1 MHTHQVNEGIQMLE
15 QALQIDSNSFEVLIN
30 LGALYA
36 DEGRTVEVRELYS
49 RAHSVK
55 PSDGDGL
62 LISTAILLSPIVASL
77 EQMTTERQQLLQNV
91 QQLAN
96 RGTPMQLPH
105 LTSIPRVQFYLTYDG
120 LNNRVTQEAIAN
132 LYRASEGI
140 LFTGVNISSMTD
152 SGSSGSSSL
161 IRRSDTSS
169 SSGVNKASIES
180 TAAANDTT
188 FSNDNT
194 ANSAR
199 IDQLPTAIHTTA
211 NSTDDK
217 HVHSSSTGKPIRV
230 AFVSKFLGEHEPHGM
245 LVAGVIRGLPRPQYH
260 VILCPIPVPRQPP
273 AASLIA
279 ASDSVQ
285 MLTLNYAINLQLLAA
300 VGATM

>member
-1 MHTHQVNEGIQMLE
+1 MYCKPCSYIHAHQVNEGIQMLE

-36 DEGRTVEVRELYS
+36 DEGRTVEVRELYL

-62 LISTAILLSPIVASL
+62 LISTAILLSPIVQSL
-77 EQMTTERQQLLQNV
+77 EQMTTERQQLLHNV

-140 LFTGVNISSMTD
+140 LFTGVNITSMTD
-152 SGSSGSSSL
+152 S
-161 IRRSDTSS
+161 SS
-169 SSGVNKASIES
+169 SSSSISSVNKADTDS
-180 TAAANDTT
+180 TATANDTT
-188 FSNDNT
+188 RSNDNT
-194 ANSAR
+194 GISAL
-199 IDQLPTAIHTTA
+199 IDESTHTATA
-211 NSTDDK
+211 NSTDDHNQ
-217 HVHSSSTGKPIRV
+217 HVDSSSTAKPIRV

>member
-1 MHTHQVNEGIQMLE
+1 MLE
-15 QALQIDSNSFEVLIN
+15 RALQIDSNSFEALIN

-36 DEGRTVEVRELYS
+36 DEGRTVEVTELYL
-49 RAHSVK
+49 RALSVK

-62 LISTAILLSPIVASL
+62 LISTAILLSPIVQSL
-77 EQMTTERQQLLQNV
+77 EQMTTERQQLLQRV

-132 LYRASEGI
+132 LYRASEGV
-140 LFTGVNISSMTD
+140 LFTGVNIASIKMND
-152 SGSSGSSSL
+152 SSSSSNDM
-161 IRRSDTSS
+161 IGGTSS
-169 SSGVNKASIES
+169 SNSVNKASIDD
-180 TAAANDTT
+180 TAIANDTT
-188 FSNDNT
+188 FSSSNT
-194 ANSAR
+194 ANSA
-199 IDQLPTAIHTTA
+199 QLDDTTVHTATA
-211 NSTDDK
+211 NASTDT
-217 HVHSSSTGKPIRV
+217 HVSTSGSTGKPIRV

-273 AASLIA
+273 AAALVA
-279 ASDSVQ
+279 AADSVQ
-285 MLTLNYAINLQLLAA
+285 MLTLNYEINLQRLAA
-300 VGATM
+300 VGATV

>member
-1 MHTHQVNEGIQMLE
+1 MYCNPCSYIHAHQVNEGIQMLE

-36 DEGRTVEVRELYS
+36 DEGRTVEVRELYL
-49 RAHSVK
+49 RAHAVK

-62 LISTAILLSPIVASL
+62 LISTAILLSPIVQSL
-77 EQMTTERQQLLQNV
+77 EQMTTERQQLLHNV

-140 LFTGVNISSMTD
+140 LFTGVNITRMTV
-152 SGSSGSSSL
+152 
-161 IRRSDTSS
+161 SS
-169 SSGVNKASIES
+169 SSGKSISEVNKSSIDS
-180 TAAANDTT
+180 TATTNDAAR
-188 FSNDNT
+188 SSDNT
-194 ANSAR
+194 VNSGLINDFA
-199 IDQLPTAIHTTA
+199 ATA

-217 HVHSSSTGKPIRV
+217 HVISRSSSSTGKPIRV